1 MSRAVGG
8 RRAERVVRRRSK
20 MVYCRMGFMTRIRAG
35 RTPAKRAV
43 GPSLRRRV
51 RRVERVEGRFGGAEV
66 DGAGRSVEGDSG
78 EDCRAVMRVFMTQIG
93 FVIRTVAEPAVAPQ
107 SMDSRVVSFWEVRDA
122 RWAARWRKLRVD
134 SYPGEGDQLS
144 SVSGIL
150 WDGGRGGGEVYSNSR
165 RNSSP

>member
-1 MSRAVGG
+1 
-8 RRAERVVRRRSK
+8 

-93 FVIRTVAEPAVAPQ
+93 FVISTVAEPAIAPQ

>member
-1 MSRAVGG
+1 M
-8 RRAERVVRRRSK
+8 
-20 MVYCRMGFMTRIRAG
+20 
-35 RTPAKRAV
+35 
-43 GPSLRRRV
+43 
-51 RRVERVEGRFGGAEV
+51 ERVEGRFGGAEV

-107 SMDSRVVSFWEVRDA
+107 SMDSRVVSFWEVREA
-122 RWAARWRKLRVD
+122 RWAARWRKLRVL

-150 WDGGRGGGEVYSNSR
+150 WDGGRGGGKYTVIVDEIRHRDAEEGAVEAGVETCDSFALDDAADGVVGG
-165 RNSSP
+165 